1 MNIKKIRRKCMVR
14 GCSNKETYTV
24 SKNREM
30 GNSVIICRDCAEKI
44 LHEIQQSENQ
54 TLADVPAPAQ
64 EKTQDDPVYQCAECG
79 KMYRSAAALKRHEK
93 TCSAGVQK

>member
-44 LHEIQQSENQ
+44 LHEIQQSEDQ
-54 TLADVPAPAQ
+54 PLVAMTTSERV
-64 EKTQDDPVYQCAECG
+64 KSQDDSVYQCAKCG
-79 KMYRSAAALKRHEK
+79 KVYQSAAALKRHEK

>member
-14 GCSNKETYTV
+14 GCSNKDTYTV

-44 LHEIQQSENQ
+44 LHEIQQSEDQ
-54 TLADVPAPAQ
+54 TLATMTAPEQ
-64 EKTQDDPVYQCAECG
+64 EQTQDDPVYQCAKCG
-79 KMYRSAAALKRHEK
+79 KTYQSAAALKRHEK

>member
-30 GNSVIICRDCAEKI
+30 GNSIIICRDCAEKI
-44 LHEIQQSENQ
+44 LDEIRKKE
-54 TLADVPAPAQ
+54 LPEAVPETKAEEAPEAK
-64 EKTQDDPVYQCAECG
+64 ETAFVCSKCG
-79 KMYRSAAALKRHEK
+79 KEYQSASSLKRHEK
-93 TCSAGVQK
+93 TCTAGVEK